1 MTVITDKAV
10 AHISEDGRVHLLQD
24 HLSGTADLAA
34 RFAAEFGCGEWGRLA
49 GLWHDVGKYSD
60 DFQRYIRAV
69 TDPDAALEGKHVRVN
84 HSTAGGI
91 HAVEKFDT
99 MGRVFAYLIAGH
111 HAGLP
116 KKLLWVENIFVCR
129 SERAQAGSH

>member
-1 MTVITDKAV
+1 M
-10 AHISEDGRVHLLQD
+10 
-24 HLSGTADLAA
+24 
-34 RFAAEFGCGEWGRLA
+34 
-49 GLWHDVGKYSD
+49 
-60 DFQRYIRAV
+60 

-116 KKLLWVENIFVCR
+116 DWQSETAGMAALMKR
-129 SERAQAGSH
+129 SVYGEV